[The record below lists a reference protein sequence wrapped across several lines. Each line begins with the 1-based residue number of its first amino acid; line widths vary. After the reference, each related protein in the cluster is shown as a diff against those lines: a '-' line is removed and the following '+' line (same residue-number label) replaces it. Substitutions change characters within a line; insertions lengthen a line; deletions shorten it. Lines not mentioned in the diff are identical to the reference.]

1 MLDIDKINV
10 RIERHHITQ
19 EDFTPQTVVDDML
32 AKLPEETFTDFSK
45 TVLDPSCG
53 IGNFLV
59 TILERRL
66 EHCESQEDAVN
77 AMKTLYGVEL
87 MADNVEECRNRLYDM
102 IVKKFPSIL
111 NDEKKH
117 FYLRSI
123 VRNRIQWHDSLEF
136 DYDHWK
142 QPKTAPCEKHDTVS
156 FHERKDKDDEFYPMW
171 HKKEPKQLTL
181 F

>member
-1 MLDIDKINV
+1 MLDADKTDL
-10 RIERHHITQ
+10 RCDRHHITQ
-19 EDFTPQTVVDDML
+19 EDFTPQSVVDDML
-32 AKLPEETFTDFSK
+32 MRLPDETFTDFSK
-45 TVLDPSCG
+45 SVLDPSCG

-59 TILERRL
+59 AILERRL
-66 EHCESQEDAVN
+66 EHCENQDDAVK
-77 AMKTLYGVEL
+77 AMRTLFGVEL

-102 IVKKFPSIL
+102 IIKKFPAIL
-111 NDEKKH
+111 DDEKKH

-123 VRNRIQWHDSLEF
+123 VRNRIQWHDSLDF

-142 QPKTAPCEKHDTVS
+142 QLKTTPCEKHETIS

-171 HKKEPKQLTL
+171 HKKEPKQLEL

>member
-1 MLDIDKINV
+1 MLEDDRTDI
-10 RIERHHITQ
+10 REERHHITQ
-19 EDFTPQTVVDDML
+19 EDFTPQSVVDDML
-32 AKLPEETFTDFSK
+32 LKLPEETFTDFSK
-45 TVLDPSCG
+45 TVIDPSCG

-59 TILERRL
+59 AILERRL
-66 EHCESQEDAVN
+66 GHCESQDDAIK
-77 AMKTLYGVEL
+77 AMRTLYGVEL

-102 IVKKFPSIL
+102 IVGKFPSIL

-142 QPKTAPCEKHDTVS
+142 QPKTTPSEKHDTVS

-171 HKKEPKQLTL
+171 HRRELKQETL